1 MRICMRFFCVYER
14 IIVNMKNRTIIGI
27 VCIVL
32 ALVVTFAVAPI
43 VNRLSDGRTDIVR
56 LKNDIVQGYMIQE
69 SDIEIVT
76 VGSTGLPANIITKK
90 EAVVGKFAACD
101 LKANTDLLQSMIS
114 DKSDSADDV
123 FHTLDGKKQAISI
136 TISSFAGGLSGKLEN
151 GDIVSLVVFENE
163 TNEATIPGGLTY
175 VKVIT
180 TTTAEGFDKDELT
193 PNEDGTY
200 ELPTTLTLLVN
211 PTQAKMLVE
220 YENRGV
226 IHADL
231 VYRGD
236 SKTAQKFLDAQD
248 LYFELLAEKED
259 EEPSEP
265 DENKPSGGNNII
277 QDANDIIW
285 GTNHGGNNPT
295 YNEEGG
301 ED

>member
-1 MRICMRFFCVYER
+1 
-14 IIVNMKNRTIIGI
+14 MKNRTIIGI

-32 ALVVTFAVAPI
+32 ALVVTFAVAPL
-43 VNRLSDGRTDIVR
+43 VNKLSDSRTDIVR
-56 LKNDIVQGYMIQE
+56 LKNDIVQGHMIQE
-69 SDIEIVT
+69 SDIEVVT
-76 VGSTGLPANIITKK
+76 VGSTGLPTNIITKK

-151 GDIVSLVVFENE
+151 GDIVSLVIFENE

-259 EEPSEP
+259 EEITEP

-301 ED
+301 EN

>member
-1 MRICMRFFCVYER
+1 
-14 IIVNMKNRTIIGI
+14 MKNRTIIGI

-32 ALVVTFAVAPI
+32 ALVVTFAVAPL
-43 VNRLSDGRTDIVR
+43 VNKLSDSRTDIVR
-56 LKNDIVQGYMIQE
+56 LKSDIVQGHMIQE
-69 SDIEIVT
+69 SDIEVVT
-76 VGSTGLPANIITKK
+76 VGSTGLPTNIITKK

-123 FHTLDGKKQAISI
+123 FHTLDGTKQAISI

-248 LYFELLAEKED
+248 LYFEMLAEKED
-259 EEPSEP
+259 EETTEP
-265 DENKPSGGNNII
+265 DENNPSGGNNII

>member
-1 MRICMRFFCVYER
+1 
-14 IIVNMKNRTIIGI
+14 MKNRTIIGI

-32 ALVVTFAVAPI
+32 ALVVTFAVAPL
-43 VNRLSDGRTDIVR
+43 VNKLSDSRTDIVR
-56 LKNDIVQGYMIQE
+56 LKNDIVQGHMIQE
-69 SDIEIVT
+69 SDIEVVT
-76 VGSTGLPANIITKK
+76 VGSTGLPTNIITKK
-90 EAVVGKFAACD
+90 EVVVGKFAACD

-151 GDIVSLVVFENE
+151 GDIVSLVIFENE

-248 LYFELLAEKED
+248 LYFEMLAEKED
-259 EEPSEP
+259 EETAEP

>member
-1 MRICMRFFCVYER
+1 L
-14 IIVNMKNRTIIGI
+14 KNRTIIGI

-32 ALVVTFAVAPI
+32 ALVVTFAVAPL
-43 VNRLSDGRTDIVR
+43 VNKLSDSRADIVR
-56 LKNDIVQGYMIQE
+56 LKSDIAQGHMIQE
-69 SDIEIVT
+69 SDIEVVT
-76 VGSTGLPANIITKK
+76 VGSTGLPTNIITKK

-114 DKSDSADDV
+114 DKSDNADDV
-123 FHTLDGKKQAISI
+123 FHTLNGKKQAISI

-151 GDIVSLVVFENE
+151 GDIVSLVIFENE

-259 EEPSEP
+259 EDTAEP
-265 DENKPSGGNNII
+265 DENNPSGGNNII

>member
-1 MRICMRFFCVYER
+1 
-14 IIVNMKNRTIIGI
+14 MKNRTIIGI

-32 ALVVTFAVAPI
+32 ALVVTFAVAPL
-43 VNRLSDGRTDIVR
+43 VNKLSDSRTDIVR
-56 LKNDIVQGYMIQE
+56 LKSDIAQGHMIQE
-69 SDIEIVT
+69 SDIEVVT
-76 VGSTGLPANIITKK
+76 VGSTGLPTNIITKK

-151 GDIVSLVVFENE
+151 GDIVSLVIFENE

-248 LYFELLAEKED
+248 LYFEMLAEKED
-259 EEPSEP
+259 EETAEP

>member
-1 MRICMRFFCVYER
+1 
-14 IIVNMKNRTIIGI
+14 MKNRTIIGI

-32 ALVVTFAVAPI
+32 ALVVTFAVAPL
-43 VNRLSDGRTDIVR
+43 VNKLSDSRTDIVR
-56 LKNDIVQGYMIQE
+56 LKSDIVQGHMIQE
-69 SDIEIVT
+69 SDIEVVT
-76 VGSTGLPANIITKK
+76 VGSTGLPINIITKK

-151 GDIVSLVVFENE
+151 GDIVSLVIFENE

-248 LYFELLAEKED
+248 LYFEMLAEKED

-265 DENKPSGGNNII
+265 DVNNPSGGNNII

>member
-1 MRICMRFFCVYER
+1 
-14 IIVNMKNRTIIGI
+14 MKNRTIIGI

-32 ALVVTFAVAPI
+32 ALVVTFAVAPL
-43 VNRLSDGRTDIVR
+43 VNKLSDSRTDIVR
-56 LKNDIVQGYMIQE
+56 LKNDIVQGHMIQE
-69 SDIEIVT
+69 SDIEVVT
-76 VGSTGLPANIITKK
+76 VGSTGLPTNIITKK

-163 TNEATIPGGLTY
+163 TNEATIPSGLTY

-248 LYFELLAEKED
+248 LYFEMLAEKED
-259 EEPSEP
+259 EETSEP

>member
-1 MRICMRFFCVYER
+1 
-14 IIVNMKNRTIIGI
+14 MKNRTIIGI

-32 ALVVTFAVAPI
+32 ALVVTFAVAPL
-43 VNRLSDGRTDIVR
+43 VNKLSDSRTDIVR
-56 LKNDIVQGYMIQE
+56 LKNDIVQGHMIQE
-69 SDIEIVT
+69 SDIEVVT
-76 VGSTGLPANIITKK
+76 VGSTGLPTNIITKK

-151 GDIVSLVVFENE
+151 GDIVSLVIFENE
-163 TNEATIPGGLTY
+163 TNEASIPGGLTY

-248 LYFELLAEKED
+248 LYFEMLAEKED
-259 EEPSEP
+259 EETAEP

>member
-1 MRICMRFFCVYER
+1 
-14 IIVNMKNRTIIGI
+14 MKNRTIIGI

-32 ALVVTFAVAPI
+32 ALVVTFAVAPL
-43 VNRLSDGRTDIVR
+43 VNKLSDSRTDIVR
-56 LKNDIVQGYMIQE
+56 LKNDIVQGHMIQE
-69 SDIEIVT
+69 SDIEVVT
-76 VGSTGLPANIITKK
+76 VGSTGLPTNIITKK

-151 GDIVSLVVFENE
+151 GDIVSLVIFENE

>member
-1 MRICMRFFCVYER
+1 
-14 IIVNMKNRTIIGI
+14 MKNRTIIGI

-32 ALVVTFAVAPI
+32 ALVVTFAVAPL
-43 VNRLSDGRTDIVR
+43 VNKLSDSRTDIVR
-56 LKNDIVQGYMIQE
+56 LKNDIVQGHMIQE
-69 SDIEIVT
+69 SDIEVVT
-76 VGSTGLPANIITKK
+76 VGSTGLPTNIITKK

-123 FHTLDGKKQAISI
+123 FHTLDGTKQAISI

-151 GDIVSLVVFENE
+151 GDIVSLVIFENE

-259 EEPSEP
+259 EETAEP
-265 DENKPSGGNNII
+265 DENNPSGGNNII

-285 GTNHGGNNPT
+285 GTNHGANNPT
-295 YNEEGG
+295 YSEEGG

>member
-1 MRICMRFFCVYER
+1 
-14 IIVNMKNRTIIGI
+14 MKNRTIIGI

-32 ALVVTFAVAPI
+32 ALVVTFAVAPL
-43 VNRLSDGRTDIVR
+43 VNKLSDSRTDIVR
-56 LKNDIVQGYMIQE
+56 LKNDIVQGHMIQE
-69 SDIEIVT
+69 SDIEVVT
-76 VGSTGLPANIITKK
+76 VGSTGLPTNIITKK

-151 GDIVSLVVFENE
+151 GDIVSLVIFENE

-248 LYFELLAEKED
+248 LYFEMLAEKED
-259 EEPSEP
+259 EETTEP
-265 DENKPSGGNNII
+265 DENNPSGGNNII

>member
-1 MRICMRFFCVYER
+1 
-14 IIVNMKNRTIIGI
+14 MKNRTIIGI

-32 ALVVTFAVAPI
+32 ALVVTFAVAPL
-43 VNRLSDGRTDIVR
+43 VNKLSDSRTDIVR
-56 LKNDIVQGYMIQE
+56 LKNDIVQGHMIQE
-69 SDIEIVT
+69 SDIEVVT
-76 VGSTGLPANIITKK
+76 VGSTGLPTNIITKK

-151 GDIVSLVVFENE
+151 GDIVSLVIFENE

-248 LYFELLAEKED
+248 LYFEMLAEKED
-259 EEPSEP
+259 EETTEP

-295 YNEEGG
+295 YSEEGG

>member
-1 MRICMRFFCVYER
+1 
-14 IIVNMKNRTIIGI
+14 MKNRTIIGI

-32 ALVVTFAVAPI
+32 ALVVTFAVAPL
-43 VNRLSDGRTDIVR
+43 VNKLSDSRTDIVR
-56 LKNDIVQGYMIQE
+56 LKNDIVQGHMIQE
-69 SDIEIVT
+69 SDIEVVT
-76 VGSTGLPANIITKK
+76 VGSTGLPTNIITKK

-151 GDIVSLVVFENE
+151 GDIVSLVIFENE

-248 LYFELLAEKED
+248 LYFEMLAEKED

-265 DENKPSGGNNII
+265 DENNPSGGNNII

-295 YNEEGG
+295 YSEEAG

>member
-1 MRICMRFFCVYER
+1 
-14 IIVNMKNRTIIGI
+14 MKNRTIIGI

-32 ALVVTFAVAPI
+32 ALVVTFAVAPL
-43 VNRLSDGRTDIVR
+43 VNKLSDSRTDIVR
-56 LKNDIVQGYMIQE
+56 LKNDIVQGHMIQE
-69 SDIEIVT
+69 SDIEVVT
-76 VGSTGLPANIITKK
+76 VGSTGLPTNIITKK

-151 GDIVSLVVFENE
+151 GDIVSLVIFENE

-248 LYFELLAEKED
+248 LYFEMLTEKED
-259 EEPSEP
+259 EETAEP

>member
-1 MRICMRFFCVYER
+1 
-14 IIVNMKNRTIIGI
+14 MKNRTIIGI

-32 ALVVTFAVAPI
+32 ALVVTFAVAPL
-43 VNRLSDGRTDIVR
+43 VNKLSDSRTDIVR
-56 LKNDIVQGYMIQE
+56 LKSDIVQGHMIQE
-69 SDIEIVT
+69 SDIEVVT
-76 VGSTGLPANIITKK
+76 VGSTGLPTNIITKK

-151 GDIVSLVVFENE
+151 GDIVSLVIFENE

-248 LYFELLAEKED
+248 LYFELLSEKED
-259 EEPSEP
+259 EETTEP

>member
-1 MRICMRFFCVYER
+1 
-14 IIVNMKNRTIIGI
+14 MKNRTIIGI

-32 ALVVTFAVAPI
+32 ALVVTFAVAPL
-43 VNRLSDGRTDIVR
+43 VNKLSDSRTDIVR
-56 LKNDIVQGYMIQE
+56 LKSDIVQGHMIQE

-151 GDIVSLVVFENE
+151 GDIVSLVIFENE

-248 LYFELLAEKED
+248 LYFEMLAEKED
-259 EEPSEP
+259 EETTEP

-295 YNEEGG
+295 YSEEGG

>member
-1 MRICMRFFCVYER
+1 L
-14 IIVNMKNRTIIGI
+14 KNRTIIGI

-32 ALVVTFAVAPI
+32 ALVVTFAVAPL
-43 VNRLSDGRTDIVR
+43 VNKLSDSRTDIVR
-56 LKNDIVQGYMIQE
+56 LKNDIVQGHMIQE
-69 SDIEIVT
+69 SDVEVVT
-76 VGSTGLPANIITKK
+76 VGSTGLPTNIITKK

-151 GDIVSLVVFENE
+151 GDIVSLVIFENE

-211 PTQAKMLVE
+211 PAQAKMLVE

>member
-1 MRICMRFFCVYER
+1 
-14 IIVNMKNRTIIGI
+14 MKNRTIIGI

-32 ALVVTFAVAPI
+32 ALVVTFAVAPL
-43 VNRLSDGRTDIVR
+43 VNKLSDSRTDIVR
-56 LKNDIVQGYMIQE
+56 LKNDIVQGHMIQE
-69 SDIEIVT
+69 SDIEVVT
-76 VGSTGLPANIITKK
+76 VGSTGLPTNIITKK

-151 GDIVSLVVFENE
+151 GDIVSLVIFENE

-248 LYFELLAEKED
+248 LYFEMLSEQEKD
-259 EEPSEP
+259 ESTEP

>member
-1 MRICMRFFCVYER
+1 
-14 IIVNMKNRTIIGI
+14 MKNRTIIGI

-32 ALVVTFAVAPI
+32 ALVVTFAVAPL
-43 VNRLSDGRTDIVR
+43 VNKLSDSCTDIVR
-56 LKNDIVQGYMIQE
+56 LKNDIVQGHMIQE
-69 SDIEIVT
+69 SDIEVVT
-76 VGSTGLPANIITKK
+76 VGSTGLPTNIITKK

-248 LYFELLAEKED
+248 LYFELLSEQEKD
-259 EEPSEP
+259 ESEET
-265 DENKPSGGNNII
+265 DETNPSGGNNII

>member
-1 MRICMRFFCVYER
+1 
-14 IIVNMKNRTIIGI
+14 MKNRTIIGI

-32 ALVVTFAVAPI
+32 ALVVTFAVAPL
-43 VNRLSDGRTDIVR
+43 VNKLSDSRTDIVR
-56 LKNDIVQGYMIQE
+56 LKNDIVQGHMIQE
-69 SDIEIVT
+69 SDIEVVT
-76 VGSTGLPANIITKK
+76 VGSTGLPTNIITKK

-248 LYFELLAEKED
+248 LYFEMLAEKED
-259 EEPSEP
+259 EETTEP
-265 DENKPSGGNNII
+265 DENNPSGGNNII

>member
-1 MRICMRFFCVYER
+1 
-14 IIVNMKNRTIIGI
+14 MKNRTIIGI

-32 ALVVTFAVAPI
+32 ALVVTFAVAPL
-43 VNRLSDGRTDIVR
+43 VNKLSDSRTDIVR
-56 LKNDIVQGYMIQE
+56 LKSDIVQGHMIQE
-69 SDIEIVT
+69 SDIEVVT
-76 VGSTGLPANIITKK
+76 VGSTGLPTNIITKK

-123 FHTLDGKKQAISI
+123 FHTLDGKKQAISV

-151 GDIVSLVVFENE
+151 GDIVSLVIFENE

-259 EEPSEP
+259 EEPTEP
-265 DENKPSGGNNII
+265 NENNPSGGNNII

>member
-1 MRICMRFFCVYER
+1 
-14 IIVNMKNRTIIGI
+14 KNRTIIGI

-32 ALVVTFAVAPI
+32 ALVVTFAVAPL
-43 VNRLSDGRTDIVR
+43 VNKLSDSRTDIVR
-56 LKNDIVQGYMIQE
+56 LKNDIVQGHMIQE
-69 SDIEIVT
+69 SDIEVVT
-76 VGSTGLPANIITKK
+76 VGSTGLPTNIITKK

-114 DKSDSADDV
+114 DKSESADDV

-151 GDIVSLVVFENE
+151 GDIVSLVIFENE

-248 LYFELLAEKED
+248 LYFEMLAEKED
-259 EEPSEP
+259 EETTEP

>member
-1 MRICMRFFCVYER
+1 M
-14 IIVNMKNRTIIGI
+14 
-27 VCIVL
+27 CIVL
-32 ALVVTFAVAPI
+32 ALVVTFAVAPL
-43 VNRLSDGRTDIVR
+43 VNKLSDSRTDIVR
-56 LKNDIVQGYMIQE
+56 LKSDIVQGHMIQDG
-69 SDIEIVT
+69 DIEIVT

-123 FHTLDGKKQAISI
+123 FHTLDGTKQAISI

-163 TNEATIPGGLTY
+163 TNEAAIPGGLTY

-248 LYFELLAEKED
+248 LYFEMLSEQED
-259 EEPSEP
+259 EETSES

>member
-1 MRICMRFFCVYER
+1 
-14 IIVNMKNRTIIGI
+14 MKNRTIIGI

-32 ALVVTFAVAPI
+32 ALVVTFAVAPL
-43 VNRLSDGRTDIVR
+43 VNKLSDSRTDIVR
-56 LKNDIVQGYMIQE
+56 LKTDIAQGHMIQE

-123 FHTLDGKKQAISI
+123 FHTLDGTKQAISI

-248 LYFELLAEKED
+248 LYFEMLSEQED
-259 EEPSEP
+259 EETSES

>member
-1 MRICMRFFCVYER
+1 
-14 IIVNMKNRTIIGI
+14 MKNRTIIGI

-32 ALVVTFAVAPI
+32 ALVVTFAVAPL
-43 VNRLSDGRTDIVR
+43 VNKLSDSRTDIVR
-56 LKNDIVQGYMIQE
+56 LKSDIVQGHMIQE
-69 SDIEIVT
+69 SDIEVVT
-76 VGSTGLPANIITKK
+76 VGSTGLPTNIITKK

-114 DKSDSADDV
+114 EKSDSADDV
-123 FHTLDGKKQAISI
+123 FHTLDGTKQAISI

-151 GDIVSLVVFENE
+151 GDIVSLVIFENE

-259 EEPSEP
+259 EETTEP

>member
-1 MRICMRFFCVYER
+1 
-14 IIVNMKNRTIIGI
+14 MKNRTIIGI

-32 ALVVTFAVAPI
+32 ALVVTFAVAPL
-43 VNRLSDGRTDIVR
+43 VNKLSDSRTDIVR
-56 LKNDIVQGYMIQE
+56 LKSDIAQGHMIQE
-69 SDIEIVT
+69 SDIEVVT
-76 VGSTGLPANIITKK
+76 VGSTGLPTDIITKK

-248 LYFELLAEKED
+248 LYFEMLAEKED
-259 EEPSEP
+259 EETAEP

>member
-1 MRICMRFFCVYER
+1 
-14 IIVNMKNRTIIGI
+14 MKNRTIIGI

-32 ALVVTFAVAPI
+32 ALVVTFAVAPL
-43 VNRLSDGRTDIVR
+43 VNKLSDSRTDIVR
-56 LKNDIVQGYMIQE
+56 LNNDIVQGHMIQE
-69 SDIEIVT
+69 SDIEVVT
-76 VGSTGLPANIITKK
+76 VGSMGLPTNIITKK

-151 GDIVSLVVFENE
+151 GDIVSLVIFENE

-248 LYFELLAEKED
+248 LYFEMLAEKED
-259 EEPSEP
+259 EETTEP

>member
-1 MRICMRFFCVYER
+1 
-14 IIVNMKNRTIIGI
+14 MKNRTIIGI

-32 ALVVTFAVAPI
+32 ALVVTFAVAPL
-43 VNRLSDGRTDIVR
+43 VNKLTDSRTDIVR
-56 LKNDIVQGYMIQE
+56 LKSDIAQGHMIQE
-69 SDIEIVT
+69 SDIEVVT
-76 VGSTGLPANIITKK
+76 VGSTGLPTNIITKK

-151 GDIVSLVVFENE
+151 GDIVSLVIFENE

-248 LYFELLAEKED
+248 LYFEMLAEKED
-259 EEPSEP
+259 EETAEP

-301 ED
+301 EN